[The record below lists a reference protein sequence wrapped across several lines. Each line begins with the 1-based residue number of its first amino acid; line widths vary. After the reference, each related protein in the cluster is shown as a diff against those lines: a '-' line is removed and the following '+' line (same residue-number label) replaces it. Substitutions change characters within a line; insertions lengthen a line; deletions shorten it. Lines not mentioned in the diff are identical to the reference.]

1 MGKSFK
7 MKKAIFFDR
16 DGVIN
21 KEVFRKKL
29 NKWTAP
35 HKISEVKIKK
45 KGTRYS
51 FSNEKNSQLEN
62 KIFKNLRCIICQGQ
76 SIYDSQSD
84 FAESMKLVVKQK
96 LDSGMSEEEIYIF
109 FKDQYGEWI
118 SYDPE
123 FNAKTYFLWGL
134 PVLIF
139 LLGGAIILRKL
150 AVLKN

>member
-1 MGKSFK
+1 MKIIKFLLIFLFYFSSF
-7 MKKAIFFDR
+7 
-16 DGVIN
+16 
-21 KEVFRKKL
+21 
-29 NKWTAP
+29 
-35 HKISEVKIKK
+35 S
-45 KGTRYS
+45 S
-51 FSNEKNSQLEN
+51 FSNEKNFELEN

-109 FKDQYGEWI
+109 FKEQYGEWI
-118 SYDPE
+118 SYDPA
-123 FNAKTYFLWGL
+123 FNTKTYFLWGL

>member
-1 MGKSFK
+1 
-7 MKKAIFFDR
+7 MKIIKFLPIIFLYFSL
-16 DGVIN
+16 
-21 KEVFRKKL
+21 F
-29 NKWTAP
+29 
-35 HKISEVKIKK
+35 S
-45 KGTRYS
+45 S

-109 FKDQYGEWI
+109 FKAQYGEWI

>member
-1 MGKSFK
+1 
-7 MKKAIFFDR
+7 MKKIKFLIIIFLYF
-16 DGVIN
+16 
-21 KEVFRKKL
+21 F
-29 NKWTAP
+29 
-35 HKISEVKIKK
+35 
-45 KGTRYS
+45 S
-51 FSNEKNSQLEN
+51 FSSFSDEKNSDLEN

>member
-1 MGKSFK
+1 
-7 MKKAIFFDR
+7 MKIIKFLPIIFLYFSL
-16 DGVIN
+16 
-21 KEVFRKKL
+21 F
-29 NKWTAP
+29 P
-35 HKISEVKIKK
+35 
-45 KGTRYS
+45 S
-51 FSNEKNSQLEN
+51 FSNEKNSDLEN
-62 KIFKNLRCIICQGQ
+62 KIFKNLRCFICQGQ

-134 PVLIF
+134 PFLIF

>member
-1 MGKSFK
+1 MKIIKFLLISIFYFFSFSS
-7 MKKAIFFDR
+7 
-16 DGVIN
+16 
-21 KEVFRKKL
+21 L
-29 NKWTAP
+29 
-35 HKISEVKIKK
+35 
-45 KGTRYS
+45 
-51 FSNEKNSQLEN
+51 SNEKNSDLEN

-123 FNAKTYFLWGL
+123 FNTKTYFLWGL

>member
-1 MGKSFK
+1 
-7 MKKAIFFDR
+7 MKIIKFLLIIFLYF
-16 DGVIN
+16 
-21 KEVFRKKL
+21 
-29 NKWTAP
+29 
-35 HKISEVKIKK
+35 S
-45 KGTRYS
+45 S
-51 FSNEKNSQLEN
+51 FSSFSKEKKSELEN

>member
-1 MGKSFK
+1 MKIIKFLIIIFLYFSSF
-7 MKKAIFFDR
+7 
-16 DGVIN
+16 
-21 KEVFRKKL
+21 
-29 NKWTAP
+29 
-35 HKISEVKIKK
+35 S
-45 KGTRYS
+45 S

-84 FAESMKLVVKQK
+84 FAESVKLVVKQK
-96 LDSGMSEEEIYIF
+96 LDSGMSEQEIYLF
-109 FKDQYGEWI
+109 FKNQYGEWI
-118 SYDPE
+118 SYDPA
-123 FNAKTYFLWGL
+123 FNTKTYFLWGL

>member
-1 MGKSFK
+1 
-7 MKKAIFFDR
+7 MKIIKFLPIIFLYFSL
-16 DGVIN
+16 
-21 KEVFRKKL
+21 F
-29 NKWTAP
+29 
-35 HKISEVKIKK
+35 S
-45 KGTRYS
+45 S

>member
-1 MGKSFK
+1 
-7 MKKAIFFDR
+7 MKIIKFLLIIFLYFSL
-16 DGVIN
+16 
-21 KEVFRKKL
+21 F
-29 NKWTAP
+29 
-35 HKISEVKIKK
+35 S
-45 KGTRYS
+45 S
-51 FSNEKNSQLEN
+51 FSNEKNSELEN

>member
-1 MGKSFK
+1 MKIIKFLLISIFYFSSF
-7 MKKAIFFDR
+7 
-16 DGVIN
+16 
-21 KEVFRKKL
+21 
-29 NKWTAP
+29 
-35 HKISEVKIKK
+35 S
-45 KGTRYS
+45 S
-51 FSNEKNSQLEN
+51 FSNEKNSELET
-62 KIFKNLRCIICQGQ
+62 KIYKNLRCIICQGQ

-96 LDSGMSEEEIYIF
+96 LDLGMSEQEIYLF

-134 PVLIF
+134 PFLIF

>member
-1 MGKSFK
+1 
-7 MKKAIFFDR
+7 MKIIKFLPIIFLYFSL
-16 DGVIN
+16 
-21 KEVFRKKL
+21 F
-29 NKWTAP
+29 
-35 HKISEVKIKK
+35 S
-45 KGTRYS
+45 S

-150 AVLKN
+150 AFLKN

>member
-1 MGKSFK
+1 MKIIKFLPIIFLYFSSF
-7 MKKAIFFDR
+7 
-16 DGVIN
+16 
-21 KEVFRKKL
+21 
-29 NKWTAP
+29 
-35 HKISEVKIKK
+35 S
-45 KGTRYS
+45 S
-51 FSNEKNSQLEN
+51 FSNEKKSELEN

-96 LDSGMSEEEIYIF
+96 LESGMSEDEIYIF

-123 FNAKTYFLWGL
+123 FNTNTYFLWGL

>member
-1 MGKSFK
+1 
-7 MKKAIFFDR
+7 MKIIKFLPIIFLYFSL
-16 DGVIN
+16 
-21 KEVFRKKL
+21 F
-29 NKWTAP
+29 
-35 HKISEVKIKK
+35 S
-45 KGTRYS
+45 S
-51 FSNEKNSQLEN
+51 FSNEKNSDLEN

>member
-1 MGKSFK
+1 
-7 MKKAIFFDR
+7 MKIIKFLLIFF
-16 DGVIN
+16 
-21 KEVFRKKL
+21 FYL
-29 NKWTAP
+29 
-35 HKISEVKIKK
+35 SSFS
-45 KGTRYS
+45 S
-51 FSNEKNSQLEN
+51 FSNEKNSELET
-62 KIFKNLRCIICQGQ
+62 KIYKNLRCIICQGQ

-96 LDSGMSEEEIYIF
+96 LDSGMSEQEIYLF

-118 SYDPE
+118 SYDPP
-123 FNAKTYFLWGL
+123 FNTKTYFLWGL

>member
-1 MGKSFK
+1 
-7 MKKAIFFDR
+7 MKIIKFLLIFF
-16 DGVIN
+16 
-21 KEVFRKKL
+21 FYF
-29 NKWTAP
+29 
-35 HKISEVKIKK
+35 SSFS
-45 KGTRYS
+45 S
-51 FSNEKNSQLEN
+51 FSNEKNFELEN

-96 LDSGMSEEEIYIF
+96 LNSGMSEEEIYIF
-109 FKDQYGEWI
+109 FKEQYGEWI
-118 SYDPE
+118 SYDPA
-123 FNAKTYFLWGL
+123 FNTKTYFLWGL

>member
-1 MGKSFK
+1 MKIIKFLSIIFLYFSSF
-7 MKKAIFFDR
+7 
-16 DGVIN
+16 V
-21 KEVFRKKL
+21 
-29 NKWTAP
+29 
-35 HKISEVKIKK
+35 
-45 KGTRYS
+45 S
-51 FSNEKNSQLEN
+51 FSNEKNSDLEN

-118 SYDPE
+118 SYDPA
-123 FNAKTYFLWGL
+123 FNTKTYFLWGL

>member
-1 MGKSFK
+1 
-7 MKKAIFFDR
+7 MKIIKFLPIIFLYFSL
-16 DGVIN
+16 
-21 KEVFRKKL
+21 F
-29 NKWTAP
+29 
-35 HKISEVKIKK
+35 S
-45 KGTRYS
+45 S

-96 LDSGMSEEEIYIF
+96 LDSGMSEQEIYIF

>member
-1 MGKSFK
+1 MKIIKFLLISIFYFFSF
-7 MKKAIFFDR
+7 
-16 DGVIN
+16 
-21 KEVFRKKL
+21 
-29 NKWTAP
+29 
-35 HKISEVKIKK
+35 S
-45 KGTRYS
+45 S
-51 FSNEKNSQLEN
+51 FSNEKNSDLEN

-118 SYDPE
+118 SYDPA
-123 FNAKTYFLWGL
+123 FNTKTYFLWGL

>member
-1 MGKSFK
+1 MKIIKFLLISIFYFSSF
-7 MKKAIFFDR
+7 
-16 DGVIN
+16 
-21 KEVFRKKL
+21 
-29 NKWTAP
+29 
-35 HKISEVKIKK
+35 S
-45 KGTRYS
+45 S
-51 FSNEKNSQLEN
+51 FSNEKNSDLEN

-96 LDSGMSEEEIYIF
+96 LDSGMTEKEIYLF

-123 FNAKTYFLWGL
+123 FNTNTYFLWGL

-150 AVLKN
+150 EVLKN

>member
-1 MGKSFK
+1 MKIIKFLLIIFIYFSSF
-7 MKKAIFFDR
+7 
-16 DGVIN
+16 
-21 KEVFRKKL
+21 
-29 NKWTAP
+29 
-35 HKISEVKIKK
+35 S
-45 KGTRYS
+45 S
-51 FSNEKNSQLEN
+51 FSNEKNSELET
-62 KIFKNLRCIICQGQ
+62 KIYKNLRCIICQGQ

-96 LDSGMSEEEIYIF
+96 LDSGMSEKEIYLF

-118 SYDPE
+118 SYDPA
-123 FNAKTYFLWGL
+123 FNTKTYFLWGL